1 MIHSLRRKRRGS
13 VALIV
18 LAAVGLIALVATA
31 CGSDDGTPASSSS
44 FAQISDSG
52 EIFTLDDLMALG
64 FKESRQ
70 YPLDGL
76 PGATT
81 AIFGFWR
88 IPGGDPIDYEV
99 RFYNSHGDAVSL
111 GEALGDEGSGEDAI
125 LDDSEATYQH
135 GAKDRRM
142 IIGGGVGG
150 GARSGIGPRY
160 GDYAVF
166 NNTVMLCGG
175 GTGGQALD
183 RCGILA
189 NALSDGRSQ

>member
-1 MIHSLRRKRRGS
+1 MNTTDHRMRRPLLSLAMLFV
-13 VALIV
+13 VALLAIV
-18 LAAVGLIALVATA
+18 SAA
-31 CGSDDGTPASSSS
+31 CGSDGGGASDAS
-44 FAQISDSG
+44 FTQVSDAG
-52 EIFTLDDLMALG
+52 GIYTLEDLMALS
-64 FKESRQ
+64 FKESRT

-88 IPGGDPIDYEV
+88 IPDGDPVDYEV
-99 RFYNSHGDAVSL
+99 RFYDSHADAVSL
-111 GEALGDEGSGEDAI
+111 GKVLGDEGSGEDAI

-160 GDYAVF
+160 GDFAVF
-166 NNTVMLCGG
+166 DNLVMLCGG
-175 GTGGQALD
+175 GSSSQSLE
-183 RCGILA
+183 RCGLLA
-189 NALSDGRSQ
+189 DALSDSRVQ